1 MHHDAQSRP
10 TTAAALAIVGGVVA
24 AVGGVLDWFKI
35 EGISGPG
42 SSQSFTGLDSNG
54 GAAAL
59 VFGVLA
65 AVFGLTLL
73 LRGPR
78 TGGRGSAVAAL
89 VMAAIAL
96 GISAFAA
103 LVPET
108 AIPTFVAS
116 DVAEV
121 TGVSDEIA
129 RDLIEQEFS
138 EGAWQ
143 ASALIGTYVST
154 AGSLIALVGGILGI
168 GYSRRHRRAIA
179 AAPVAPTPAPAPP
192 PT

>member
-1 MHHDAQSRP
+1 MDRGAQSRP

-35 EGISGPG
+35 DGITGAG
-42 SSQSFTGLDSNG
+42 SSESFTGLDSNG

-78 TGGRGSAVAAL
+78 TGGRGSAVTAL
-89 VMAAIAL
+89 VMAIIAL
-96 GISAFAA
+96 GIAAFAA
-103 LVPET
+103 FAPES
-108 AIPTFVAS
+108 AIPIFVAS

-129 RDLIEQEFS
+129 RDLIEQQFDQ
-138 EGAWQ
+138 GAWQ

-154 AGSLIALVGGILGI
+154 AGSLVALIGGILGI
-168 GYSRRHRRAIA
+168 GYSRRHRA
-179 AAPVAPTPAPAPP
+179 ATAHRQ
-192 PT
+192 

>member
-24 AVGGVLDWFKI
+24 AVGGFLGWFEI
-35 EGISGPG
+35 EGITGPG
-42 SSQSFTGLDSNG
+42 SSESFSGIDSNG

-65 AVFGLTLL
+65 AAFGLTLL

-78 TGGRGSAVAAL
+78 TGGRGSAVTAL

-103 LVPET
+103 LAPET

-129 RDLIEQEFS
+129 RDLIEQQFK

-154 AGSLIALVGGILGI
+154 AGSLIALIGGILGI
-168 GYSRRHRRAIA
+168 GYSRRHRAMA
-179 AAPVAPTPAPAPP
+179 AAPAAPP
-192 PT
+192 PAPVPPPT

>member
-1 MHHDAQSRP
+1 MDHDAQSRP

-24 AVGGVLDWFKI
+24 AVGGVLDWFEI
-35 EGISGPG
+35 EGIRGPG

-78 TGGRGSAVAAL
+78 TGGRGSAVTAL

-96 GISAFAA
+96 GISTFAA
-103 LVPET
+103 IAPET
-108 AIPTFVAS
+108 AIPVFVAS

-129 RDLIEQEFS
+129 RDLIEQQFDA
-138 EGAWQ
+138 GAWQ
-143 ASALIGTYVST
+143 ASGLIGTFVST
-154 AGSLIALVGGILGI
+154 AGSLIALIGGILGI
-168 GYSRRHRRAIA
+168 GYARRRRAMA
-179 AAPVAPTPAPAPP
+179 AAPAAPP
-192 PT
+192 AAPITPPA